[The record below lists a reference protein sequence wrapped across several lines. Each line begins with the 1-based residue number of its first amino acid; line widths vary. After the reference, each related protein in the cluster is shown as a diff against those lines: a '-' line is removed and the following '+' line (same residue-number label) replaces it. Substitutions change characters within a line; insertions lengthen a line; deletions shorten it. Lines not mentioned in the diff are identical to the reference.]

1 MNHVSKLDLS
11 KYVVIKRGSDNSAQA
26 GETTKTVMTF
36 ALDNGKSINKELVT
50 EGGKLELDGQ
60 SLSDITNI
68 DLPQGKVVKV
78 SHGSTVVWTKPVNI
92 RLPEGQS
99 KIETTLTASVDGF
112 YGDTIATMT
121 TNGYNVFNFGNR
133 NGEAVNG
140 IVSSTDNNGY
150 ITAKGTFTD
159 TWTVVSATDSTTSSI
174 FLKQGIY
181 IFSIDK
187 PTNVDVYLHAIENG
201 AQKTLGIIRAGAT
214 AIKCG
219 VAKPVNTV
227 RIALPGA
234 VGGKIDIRIRPMLE
248 KGSTAHPYER
258 YTGGIPAPNLD
269 YPCKFK
275 HLDRLTINVSD
286 DKNVETVYIPLG
298 KDHELRRIGNYRD
311 RIFYDGVWKLERRI
325 IEINLTGSEGWIKDN
340 EGGNFG
346 YILNANDGVIAS
358 RDRSVYDGY
367 CTLFTFEKS
376 QQAWTGVG
384 KGGWRGAKGN
394 LWIQTRTNMSPAEFK
409 NAIASKKAEL
419 YYVLASPTITI
430 IDNVDTVNLLNKL
443 RDIYHES
450 GKYEFSASAYNGCST
465 ELDLSYLKKGA

>member
-11 KYVVIKRGSDNSAQA
+11 KYVVIKRGSDSSAQP
-26 GETTKTVMTF
+26 GETAKTVMTF
-36 ALDNGKSINKELVT
+36 TLDSGKSINKELVT
-50 EGGKLELDGQ
+50 EGGKLKLDGQ
-60 SLSDITNI
+60 SLSDITDI

-133 NGEAVNG
+133 NGAAVNG

-159 TWTVVSATDSTTSSI
+159 TWTVISATDSTTSSI
-174 FLKQGIY
+174 VLEQGIY

-187 PTNVDVYLHAIENG
+187 PTNVDVYLRAIENG

-227 RIALPGA
+227 RIALPGV
-234 VGGKIDIRIRPMLE
+234 VGGKIDVRIRPMLE
-248 KGSTAHPYER
+248 KGSTAHSYER

-269 YPCKFK
+269 YPCEIK
-275 HLDRLTINVSD
+275 HLSKLTVNVNGD
-286 DKNVETVYIPLG
+286 ENVKNVYINLG
-298 KDHELRRIGNYRD
+298 YKHELRRIGNYMD
-311 RIFYDGVWKLERRI
+311 RIFYDGIWKIKRQI
-325 IEINLTGSEGWIKDN
+325 AKVNLTGNEGWVKDN
-340 EGGNFG
+340 DGGSFG
-346 YILNANDGVIAS
+346 YILNADNGVIAS
-358 RDRSVYDGY
+358 RDKSVYDGY
-367 CTLFTFEKS
+367 CTLFAFEKS

-384 KGGWRGAKGN
+384 KGGWLGTKGD
-394 LWIQTRTNMSPAEFK
+394 LWIQTRTNMSPTEFK

-430 IDNVDTVNLLNKL
+430 IDDVSTVNLLNKL

-450 GKYEFSASAYNGCST
+450 GKYEFSVNVYDGCAT
-465 ELDLSYLKKGA
+465 KLDLSYLKKGV